1 MEFLAPVML
10 VGLAGLAIP
19 LIIHLI
25 GRRRAKTV
33 RFAALDFLI
42 SSNRKTA
49 RRLQLRELLLLAVRA
64 LVCLAIPL
72 ALAKPYASCTQ
83 QGPAVERGPQAAVLI
98 IDDSFAMDYA
108 FPGQAKLLS
117 RAKDH
122 ARNILEQ
129 LGPEAD
135 IAVILAAEGA
145 DSPAELTRDHI
156 RLRDSID
163 DVEAVARPADTTTA
177 LYRAWQLLAGSN
189 HERKTVFLMSAMAAT
204 GFRDEAPW
212 PPGAGPRLTVV
223 DLTENLPLANLA
235 IVDALVER
243 DPDSG
248 TRGIQVTAELANYGT
263 SGVEEHGIS
272 LRITDR
278 VVARGLVTLRPGER
292 LKKRFLA
299 TLPSGARSADVII
312 ELDSDPLAVDNRR
325 YVRTQLREE
334 IRVLL
339 VNGDP
344 HTVRHDDE
352 LFYLEAA
359 LRPGDRA
366 DSGTALTT
374 ATVDELDEI
383 NLGDFDVIILANVRA
398 MSEPRVATVGAW
410 VRDGGGLL
418 IAPGDNV
425 DADAYNKQMQ
435 PLMPQTL
442 RDPIDTVYG
451 SRGAERTGRALRLT
465 KWDADHPV
473 FSVFTK
479 DAPGLREAR
488 FTKVMLLGPTT
499 RVDERKVLARYTN
512 GAAALVEAR
521 SGNGR
526 LMFFTSTVD
535 RDWNDLVIHPGY
547 LPLMQQA
554 VRHLARKQNRRD
566 KEAVLVG
573 RSTVVRVESDD
584 TRIEIHG
591 PSGIRTVLEGDAL
604 TGRKT
609 VRFSET
615 LAPGFYRVHA
625 TDENGNQ
632 HHRPETDFA
641 VNLDPRGSDLRPVA
655 DDMLP
660 TSGGATIGKPAA
672 THKRR
677 VELWHAIAVGLL
689 LLLLTESILGA
700 LLDRS

>member
-10 VGLAGLAIP
+10 VGAAGLAIP

-42 SSNRKTA
+42 ASNRKTA
-49 RRLQLRELLLLAVRA
+49 RRLQLREILLLAVRA

-98 IDDSFAMDYA
+98 IDNSFAMDYA
-108 FPGQAKLLS
+108 FPGENRLLS
-117 RAKDH
+117 RAKEQ
-122 ARNILEQ
+122 AASILEQ

-135 IAVILAAEGA
+135 IAVLLSAEGA
-145 DSPAELTRDHI
+145 DSPAELSRDHI
-156 RLRDSID
+156 RLRDTID
-163 DVEAVARPADTTTA
+163 EVEAVARPADTTTA
-177 LYRAWQLLAGSN
+177 LRRAWQLLASSN
-189 HERKTVFLMSAMAAT
+189 HERQTVFLMSMMAAS

-212 PPGAGPRLTVV
+212 PPGGGPRLTIVNV
-223 DLTENLPLANLA
+223 ADDTPRANLA
-235 IVDALVER
+235 VVDAIVER

-248 TRGIQVTAELANYGT
+248 TRGIQVTSELANYGDAV
-263 SGVEEHGIS
+263 VEDHGIS
-272 LRITDR
+272 LRIGDR

-292 LKKRFLA
+292 AKKRFLA
-299 TLPSGARSADVII
+299 TLPAGARSADVIV

-325 YVRTQLREE
+325 YVRAQLREE

-366 DSGTALTT
+366 DSGTTLTT
-374 ATVDELDEI
+374 ATIDGLDEI
-383 NLGDFDVIILANVRA
+383 TLGDFDVIILANARA
-398 MSEPRVATVGAW
+398 MSETRVATLNAW

-425 DADAYNKQMQ
+425 DADAYNARMQ

-451 SRGAERTGRALRLT
+451 SRGAERAGRALRLT

-473 FSVFTK
+473 FAVFAK
-479 DAPGLREAR
+479 DAPGLREAV

-547 LPLMQQA
+547 LPLMQQV
-554 VRHLARKQNRRD
+554 VRHLARKQSRRD
-566 KEAVLVG
+566 KQPVLVG
-573 RSTVVRVESDD
+573 RSTVVRVASDD

-591 PSGIRTVLEGDAL
+591 PANIRAVLEGDAL

-615 LAPGFYRVHA
+615 AAPGFYRVHA
-625 TDENGNQ
+625 TSENGNQ
-632 HHRPETDFA
+632 HHRSETDFA
-641 VNLDPRGSDLRPVA
+641 VNLDPRGSDLRAVDA
-655 DDMLP
+655 DMLP

-677 VELWHAIAVGLL
+677 VELWHAIAVGLI

-700 LLDRS
+700 VLDRS